1 MTSKKKKVIQIIS
14 VIMAA
19 LMLMGI
25 IVSILPS
32 VGV

>member
-32 VGV
+32 AGV